1 MKRLEKKALVD
12 ATYNSAARH
21 YTAPEC
27 HPCTRVPLR
36 KKIVAWLLNIDRE
49 QRLLWLYGPAG
60 VGKSAIAQSL
70 MEYCAKHGI
79 LSVGIFLSR
88 VNKRDDP
95 NRIIPSFTHQLAT
108 AHPVYR
114 RAITNVLSN
123 DPTILEKRM
132 ADQFEQLIDKPANV
146 LVDDGPNMRPRPIL
160 FLIDGLDE
168 CNTESAQREFIS
180 LVTSFTLKCKL
191 RCLPFAC
198 VITSRPEWQI
208 VSTFNQLDPSVKVLR
223 EELRTNTLGAIR
235 DVERVLRTNFEEIR
249 KKAFPPDTEWPSK
262 QKFDKIKKAAS
273 GNMLFASVVT
283 KFMDDD
289 HPDGQLDLCLK
300 SVQGK
305 LMSDEQNP
313 LDPLAALYEGML
325 RSIPPRLL
333 ETTLRI
339 LYLEIIVQDSY
350 RSFRITLTGDVSAD
364 FFNID
369 DRTYHT
375 CLKRLCSVLYVP
387 SGTGRRLEFSH
398 ATFADHVKVAIR
410 MGTFGLREPEVL
422 EDIRRRCISWIKE
435 LKSTNKKASE
445 FF

>member
-132 ADQFEQLIDKPANV
+132 ADQFEQLIDKPVNV

-223 EELRTNTLGAIR
+223 EEL
-235 DVERVLRTNFEEIR
+235 
-249 KKAFPPDTEWPSK
+249 
-262 QKFDKIKKAAS
+262 
-273 GNMLFASVVT
+273 
-283 KFMDDD
+283 
-289 HPDGQLDLCLK
+289 
-300 SVQGK
+300 
-305 LMSDEQNP
+305 SDE
-313 LDPLAALYEGML
+313 Y
-325 RSIPPRLL
+325 PRGHPRCR
-333 ETTLRI
+333 TG
-339 LYLEIIVQDSY
+339 
-350 RSFRITLTGDVSAD
+350 ITYQL
-364 FFNID
+364 
-369 DRTYHT
+369 
-375 CLKRLCSVLYVP
+375 
-387 SGTGRRLEFSH
+387 
-398 ATFADHVKVAIR
+398 
-410 MGTFGLREPEVL
+410 
-422 EDIRRRCISWIKE
+422 
-435 LKSTNKKASE
+435 
-445 FF
+445 